1 MAFSPFFKFWNPA
14 RWTYDV
20 IGMLAGTTW
29 LQELLWLLMHDGDFK
44 GASETPLY
52 LRSPFIEFKDDI
64 LGEDGFELARAM
76 DSPRVIKSHLQHR
89 FMPDELE
96 HKDCKVRKEMGEW
109 RKNPVDELERGCRDS
124 KEVVVWFFSSL
135 HYPPPSDYSQWGIWD
150 HYLN

>member
-1 MAFSPFFKFWNPA
+1 
-14 RWTYDV
+14 
-20 IGMLAGTTW
+20 MLAGTTW

-96 HKDCKVRKEMGEW
+96 HKDCKVRKEMGE
-109 RKNPVDELERGCRDS
+109 
-124 KEVVVWFFSSL
+124 
-135 HYPPPSDYSQWGIWD
+135 
-150 HYLN
+150 